1 MDCSTNNFPEINAI
15 HRLWDRA
22 CINPAIK
29 YREDFSAL
37 PPLYLFYLPPF
48 CFFFL
53 FFFSNSYLTPRIHGA
68 RKFDWNMKIEM
79 LRESRPVLVATKKR
93 RFYEC
98 LSNADELENTI
109 QRFFF
114 NVKSYL
120 SFELHYSWK
129 KFDVS
134 LLERRN
140 LMLFER
146 THLLIKNMEERFIV
160 DSNIYMKRYTYFMLR
175 SKLGYFLGTK
185 YAVPRIEI
193 FDRRN
198 EYFVFMRI

>member
-22 CINPAIK
+22 CINPTIK

-53 FFFSNSYLTPRIHGA
+53 FFFLTHTSHRGFTERGNS
-68 RKFDWNMKIEM
+68 IETWKSKCYVKVDQSP
-79 LRESRPVLVATKKR
+79 LLQKKEDFANVYR
-93 RFYEC
+93 MYRMPMNWKTRYNVFFY
-98 LSNADELENTI
+98 
-109 QRFFF
+109 
-114 NVKSYL
+114 VKSYL

-140 LMLFER
+140 LML
-146 THLLIKNMEERFIV
+146 
-160 DSNIYMKRYTYFMLR
+160 
-175 SKLGYFLGTK
+175 
-185 YAVPRIEI
+185 P
-193 FDRRN
+193 RRN
-198 EYFVFMRI
+198 TFVN

>member
-1 MDCSTNNFPEINAI
+1 MNSRECKQPADRSMDCSTNNFPEINAI

-22 CINPAIK
+22 CINPTIK

-53 FFFSNSYLTPRIHGA
+53 FFFLTHTSHRGFTERGNS
-68 RKFDWNMKIEM
+68 IETWKSKCYVKVDQSP
-79 LRESRPVLVATKKR
+79 LLQKKR
-93 RFYEC
+93 RFCEC
-98 LSNADELENTI
+98 LSNVQNADELENTI
-109 QRFFF
+109 QRLFY
-114 NVKSYL
+114 VKSYL

-140 LMLFER
+140 LML
-146 THLLIKNMEERFIV
+146 
-160 DSNIYMKRYTYFMLR
+160 
-175 SKLGYFLGTK
+175 
-185 YAVPRIEI
+185 P
-193 FDRRN
+193 RRN
-198 EYFVFMRI
+198 TFVN